1 MDFFC
6 FNFIA
11 NILIMKFSATIEAF
25 VAENINY
32 GPFFKIPN
40 AITEELL
47 KITKDKRV
55 QCVLNNEITIPRAI
69 SKKDNFYYILMNQE
83 ILKKLKIDFGSEISV
98 VLSPD
103 VSKYGMPICEEF
115 QEVLFQDPEGEIQF
129 DKLTPGK
136 QRSLLFYVNKIKS
149 SQLKIER
156 CFVILQH
163 LKNNNGN
170 LDSEQLQLDIKNFK
184 NNLMF

>member
-1 MDFFC
+1 
-6 FNFIA
+6 
-11 NILIMKFSATIEAF
+11 MKFQTTIEAF
-25 VAENINY
+25 ITKNTNY

-40 AITEELL
+40 AIAEKLL
-47 KITKDKRV
+47 KNTIDKRV

-69 SKKDNFYYILMNQE
+69 SKKDDFYYILINQD
-83 ILKKLKIDFGSEISV
+83 ILKKLKIDFDSEISV
-98 VLSPD
+98 ALSPD

-115 QEVLFQDPEGEIQF
+115 QEVLFQDPEGEILF

-136 QRSLLFYVNKIKS
+136 QRSLLFYINKIKS

-163 LKNNNGN
+163 LKNNLGK
-170 LDSEQLQLDIKNFK
+170 LDEQRLKDDFKNFNK
-184 NNLMF
+184 L

>member
-1 MDFFC
+1 MGFFC
-6 FNFIA
+6 FNFIE

-40 AITEELL
+40 AIAEELL
-47 KITKDKRV
+47 KITNDKRV
-55 QCVLNNEITIPRAI
+55 QCDLNNEITIPRAI
-69 SKKDNFYYILMNQE
+69 SKKDDFYYILMNQE
-83 ILKKLKIDFGSEISV
+83 ILKKLKIDFGSEIYV

-115 QEVLFQDPEGEIQF
+115 QEVLFQDPEGEILF

-156 CFVILQH
+156 AFVIIQH
-163 LKNNNGN
+163 LKNNLGK
-170 LDSEQLQLDIKNFK
+170 LDEQRLKDDFKNFNK
-184 NNLMF
+184 L